1 MKNNTKKITLAAL
14 FLAMGLLLPFITGQI
29 PQIGKML
36 SPMHIPILLCGF
48 FCGWKAAGVVGFIC
62 PLMRSVLFGM
72 PVLFPSAVGMAFEL
86 MTYGILAGIL
96 SKKFGKDKLWKIY
109 LALIIAML
117 GGRIVWGIAQV
128 ILLGLSGSAF
138 TFQAF
143 IAGAFVNAV
152 PGIILHLI
160 LIPIIVKAIKVEQ
173 LD

>member
-1 MKNNTKKITLAAL
+1 MENNTKKITLSAL
-14 FLAMGLLLPFITGQI
+14 FLAMGLLLPFLTGQI

-36 SPMHIPILLCGF
+36 SPMHIPVLLCGF
-48 FCGWKAAGVVGFIC
+48 YCGWKHAGVVGFIC

-86 MTYGILAGIL
+86 MTYGILSGIL
-96 SKKFGKDKLWKIY
+96 SKKLGKEKLWKIY
-109 LALIIAML
+109 VALIIAML

-128 ILLGLSGSAF
+128 VLLGLSGSAF

-160 LIPIIVKAIKVEQ
+160 LIPIIVKSIKAEQ
-173 LD
+173 LN